1 MLMGCVMSTVP
12 SLIVVTPILVPI
24 AIGYGIDP
32 LHFGI
37 IVVVNLCMAQ
47 VIPSVGSCLFIVSSM
62 FDISIERVV
71 KANVIYSA
79 VLFLVVLMVTY
90 VPFIS
95 LFLPTIFGFR

>member
-1 MLMGCVMSTVP
+1 M
-12 SLIVVTPILVPI
+12 VTPILVPI

-47 VIPSVGSCLFIVSSM
+47 VTPPVGSCFFIVSSM
-62 FDISIERVV
+62 FDISIERDV
-71 KANVIYSA
+71 KANVLFTA

-90 VPFIS
+90 VPYYLIIFANDIWFS
-95 LFLPTIFGFR
+95 LKKI